1 MAVGRYQWLQ
11 SSKGDPVCRSNSS
24 GKEGPVVAIVGW
36 RTQWSRPSDHNSS
49 ALPPSDCCHPPP
61 SCSDPPGCK
70 PKICPLLWPKLYN
83 SSALAIPSCD
93 QNNSLDK
100 DAAMTSSAQ
109 PQILSTIVIKT
120 NRCLNNIDCNVWLSE
135 LHHSVNW
142 SYCQWIQFQ
151 MQKPTLL
158 IHKLKLTILD
168 SQLPQMWKTSPGDS
182 KQGRPSNSLAFV
194 SKGTF
199 TSVCNTTATVAVAEW
214 KWSGDLE

>member
-1 MAVGRYQWLQ
+1 M
-11 SSKGDPVCRSNSS
+11 
-24 GKEGPVVAIVGW
+24 
-36 RTQWSRPSDHNSS
+36 
-49 ALPPSDCCHPPP
+49 
-61 SCSDPPGCK
+61 
-70 PKICPLLWPKLYN
+70 
-83 SSALAIPSCD
+83 
-93 QNNSLDK
+93 LD
-100 DAAMTSSAQ
+100 
-109 PQILSTIVIKT
+109 
-120 NRCLNNIDCNVWLSE
+120 NIDCNVWLSE

-214 KWSGDLE
+214 KSAQESGRVIWSKWASQTGKARQACWKFTSFCNWIAGVMMIALFIDCPTNSRLLQTELTIFFPFFLGGGRLNFNLAKFHLNAYFFLGCP